1 MQTVS
6 FQPFIEFNA
15 VVGGIRPATTE
26 SEYEHLIA
34 LMQDLTDQ
42 YNPDDARVMALFDI
56 LAQYILQYEETH
68 FDFSSG
74 TATDVLRHLMTVH
87 NVSQTDLAREGIASQ
102 GQLSNVLAE
111 RRGFSKVLAKKL
123 ANRFLVPLETFL

>member
-1 MQTVS
+1 MQTIS

-26 SEYEHLIA
+26 SEYERLIA

-56 LAQYILQYEETH
+56 LAQYILQYEEIH
-68 FDFSSG
+68 FDFPSG

-111 RRGFSKVLAKKL
+111 RRGVSKVLAQKL